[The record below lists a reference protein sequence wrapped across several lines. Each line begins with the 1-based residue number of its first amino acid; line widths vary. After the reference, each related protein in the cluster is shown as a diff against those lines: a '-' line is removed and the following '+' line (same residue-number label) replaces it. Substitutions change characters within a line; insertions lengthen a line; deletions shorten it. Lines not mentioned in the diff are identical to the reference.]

1 MSTTPLDLNNIQG
14 DILVGIPKK
23 TQTYF
28 FFAIQDTTLFRT
40 ALLALIPFI
49 KTAAQAQADQ
59 KSIADHKLKGLTTL
73 IPMTGTQ
80 IAFSNA
86 GLTKLGITGVATPG
100 VADPNSDPFL
110 EGQFKDSKNIGD
122 AGTGPG
128 RDFVPAWDPAF
139 GNANIHGVI
148 FIGGSDHL
156 TVDAELA
163 KTKLILGLS
172 VKEVI
177 QIRGDTR
184 PKDQSG
190 HEHFG
195 FLDGISNP
203 TIIGFN
209 DKNAPPGPKPVDRSV
224 LLTGQPSTSNPGP
237 APVLVD
243 GSFLAF
249 RYLFQLVPEFNQFL
263 KQNPINGDSELL
275 GARMVGRWKSGA
287 PIDVTPT
294 QDNPDIGKDP
304 QRNNNFFYSGELA
317 KGDQTRCP
325 YSAHTRKTNP
335 RADFTEHGLADQ
347 LNQRRIM
354 RRGIQFGPEVTTE
367 EANNNRSINGRGLLF
382 VCYQSDL
389 TKGFQFIQKT
399 WANNPGFLNTAVD
412 SNLKPI
418 QPGLDSI
425 IGQNADQARGV
436 VGTDPANPD
445 GSLTIPRFIVPQGGE
460 YFFSPSISALKN
472 VIAHIL

>member
-14 DILVGIPKK
+14 LVQCWYPQRRPRRTSSLRFK
-23 TQTYF
+23 TPP
-28 FFAIQDTTLFRT
+28 LFRT

-110 EGQFKDSKNIGD
+110 KGQFKDSKNIGD
-122 AGTGPG
+122 AGTGPDS
-128 RDFVPAWDPAF
+128 DFVPAWDPAF

-224 LLTGQPSTSNPGP
+224 LLTGQLHIESCC
-237 APVLVD
+237 A
-243 GSFLAF
+243 
-249 RYLFQLVPEFNQFL
+249 
-263 KQNPINGDSELL
+263 
-275 GARMVGRWKSGA
+275 
-287 PIDVTPT
+287 
-294 QDNPDIGKDP
+294 
-304 QRNNNFFYSGELA
+304 
-317 KGDQTRCP
+317 
-325 YSAHTRKTNP
+325 SA
-335 RADFTEHGLADQ
+335 
-347 LNQRRIM
+347 
-354 RRGIQFGPEVTTE
+354 
-367 EANNNRSINGRGLLF
+367 
-382 VCYQSDL
+382 C
-389 TKGFQFIQKT
+389 
-399 WANNPGFLNTAVD
+399 
-412 SNLKPI
+412 
-418 QPGLDSI
+418 
-425 IGQNADQARGV
+425 
-436 VGTDPANPD
+436 
-445 GSLTIPRFIVPQGGE
+445 
-460 YFFSPSISALKN
+460 
-472 VIAHIL
+472 